1 MGHTRGRQAAEGALV
16 SWYLT
21 IRPAGERP
29 TVADTRR
36 LVDFLASLP
45 ELRQTGPISFEA
57 APGQP
62 WLSVVLAKTGPTGGY
77 ASDGAF
83 LPMID
88 IVELV
93 CSYHGDSAWY
103 EALAGRIAA
112 FLGWEAVEEHEGRQ
126 VWPKK

>member
-1 MGHTRGRQAAEGALV
+1 V

-21 IRPAGERP
+21 ILP
-29 TVADTRR
+29 TGKRAAVADTRR

-45 ELRQTGPISFEA
+45 ELQQTGPIAFGA

-62 WLSVVLAKTGPTGGY
+62 WVAVILAKTGPTGGY
-77 ASDGAF
+77 ASDGS
-83 LPMID
+83 LIPEID

-103 EALAGRIAA
+103 EALAQRIAE
-112 FLGWEAVEEHEGRQ
+112 FLGWEVAQEESS
-126 VWPKK
+126 